1 MVRASS
7 PPSQRIAVSP
17 LVKPLL
23 CSKQWQIMFYMNGKK
38 KVTGTPQPLALTLYI
53 FPKVIWEK
61 KKELPK
67 KNLPRT

>member
-38 KVTGTPQPLALTLYI
+38 ESDRNTSASGTYFIYLS
-53 FPKVIWEK
+53 
-61 KKELPK
+61 
-67 KNLPRT
+67 